1 MLQVVQIIGAFMILI
16 AFGLAQA
23 HRLNVLS
30 VTYLLLNLAGS
41 ALLAISA
48 IVETQWGFIILES
61 AWAAISGWGLVRLLP
76 GRTRRAG

>member
-1 MLQVVQIIGAFMILI
+1 LLQVVQIIGAFMILI

-76 GRTRRAG
+76 GRTRKAS